1 MDPAKITAKVGEA
14 INAARDLALEE
25 GHQALAPLHV
35 AVVMFDD
42 AGGVAR
48 AAVSKAAGSE
58 ETLKA
63 CARQLRRALARLPKL
78 EPAPDEV
85 YVGPELKK
93 AFAAAAKAQKARGD
107 AFLAADVLLA
117 AVAADKI
124 VGAALAEA
132 GFSPKQLETALEA
145 TRGERTVQSAEGD
158 AAPEGALALYGI
170 DLTARAGE
178 GKLDPVIGRDDEIRR
193 TIRILCR
200 RTKNNPCLV
209 GEPGVGKTAIAEG
222 LALRIVKGDVP
233 STLAGEFR
241 CVLDQPVEAENIM
254 ETKQPTK

>member
-14 INAARDLALEE
+14 VSAARDLALRE
-25 GHQALAPLHV
+25 GNQALAPLHV

-48 AAVSKAAGSE
+48 AAVSKAAGD

-63 CARQLRRALARLPKL
+63 CARQLRRAMSRLPKL

-145 TRGERTVQSAEGD
+145 TRGERKVQSAEGD
-158 AAPEGALALYGI
+158 AAPEGALALYGV
-170 DLTARAGE
+170 DLTQRAAE
-178 GKLDPVIGRDDEIRR
+178 GALDPVIGRDDEIRR

-233 STLAGEFR
+233 SALVSSAASRTSS
-241 CVLDQPVEAENIM
+241 CQS
-254 ETKQPTK
+254 KQKTS